1 MSKQQVWGPAEHAKG
16 RAMHATACEI
26 EAQRRAIN
34 QQESSAIMFD
44 CAHQPASLETPD
56 SVQTMLG
63 KGCGKP
69 LRSRTTLGKAKA
81 AK

>member
-1 MSKQQVWGPAEHAKG
+1 VSRQQVWGPAEHAKA
-16 RAMHATACEI
+16 RAMHATHARSKLSDGQSTYRKALRSCSTARI
-26 EAQRRAIN
+26 K
-34 QQESSAIMFD
+34 
-44 CAHQPASLETPD
+44 PASLETPD
-56 SVQTMLG
+56 SVQTVLG

>member
-1 MSKQQVWGPAEHAKG
+1 MSKQHVLGPAERAKT
-16 RAMHATACEI
+16 RAMQVTVCEI
-26 EAQRRAIN
+26 EAQRRAIKSRN
-34 QQESSAIMFD
+34 ARQRAD
-44 CAHQPASLETPD
+44 HLE
-56 SVQTMLG
+56 

>member
-1 MSKQQVWGPAEHAKG
+1 VSKQHAWGPAETAKA
-16 RAMHATACEI
+16 RAMHATAFEI

-34 QQESSAIMFD
+34 
-44 CAHQPASLETPD
+44 LETPGC
-56 SVQTMLG
+56 VQTMLG